1 MHWTF
6 TAADYHASLEVAAAM
21 VALAILLSSVDD
33 LFIDVWYWCR
43 RVYRWWTLERTG
55 QLKPLTAEQ
64 LRERDEQPIA
74 IMVPAWKEYDV
85 IAAMVEN
92 LVQVMEYRRY
102 MVFIGTYPNDA
113 ETTSEV
119 ERMARRYRQVRH
131 VQVPHGGPTCKADC
145 LNYVVEAIFAVEHET
160 GQQFAGVVLHDS
172 EDVLHPLELKFF
184 NYLLPRKDMIQL
196 PVASLERKL
205 GELVAGTYMD
215 EFAESHGKEMVVRES
230 VAGMIPSAG
239 VGTCFS
245 RRALLALV
253 GSTRNHP
260 FNISSLTEDYDVGM
274 RLQELGMTSIF
285 GMFPV
290 TYKVKRK
297 TFLGQEIECDL
308 HAPLS
313 VREFFPDSFHAA
325 YRQKSRWALGIG
337 LQGWHQIPWRGR
349 SLSAR
354 YFLLHDRKGV
364 VTSFIGIVAYL
375 LLLQF
380 IALHA
385 GAAAGWWMDSAPIL
399 FSADSAWAALV
410 WINAGFF
417 VSRAVQRMY
426 FTTRLY
432 GWQHGLMSL
441 PRMVIGN
448 FVNCMAVARAWRMYL
463 ASIFLGRKLVWD
475 KTAHDFPTTDA
486 LARPH
491 RPLGELL
498 QTWQAVDA
506 GRLAQ
511 ALEQQAADPAPLGQ
525 VLVANG
531 WLDEETLAEAI
542 AYQANLQRTHVT
554 PELVK
559 QHAHAWPAGLA
570 ARLRALHVGTAKNG
584 EPVLAVA
591 CPLGAEALAEAAQ
604 HLGAA
609 PVQRIARDSEIA
621 AALQIACATQGVTMT
636 AREEHLGQ
644 VLVDSGAVDRH
655 AYETAL
661 GDYRP
666 DEHGR
671 VGDFLVERGVIL
683 REMLEQALERQR
695 GFANA

>member
-1 MHWTF
+1 MSSF

-21 VALAILLSSVDD
+21 VAVAILLSSLDD
-33 LFIDVWYWCR
+33 LFIDAWYWCR
-43 RVYRWWTLERTG
+43 RVVRWWRLERTG
-55 QLKPLTAEQ
+55 RLKPLTAAQ

-113 ETTSEV
+113 ETTGEAD
-119 ERMARRYRQVRH
+119 RMARRYRQVRH

-145 LNYVVEAIFAVEHET
+145 LNFVVEAIFAVEQET

-196 PVASLERKL
+196 PVASLERGL

-245 RRALLALV
+245 RRALQALV

-285 GMFPV
+285 GLFPV
-290 TYKVKRK
+290 TYKVTRK
-297 TFLGQEIECDL
+297 GWSGQETEQEV
-308 HAPLS
+308 HAPMS

-349 SLSAR
+349 SLAAR

-364 VTSFIGIVAYL
+364 VTSFIGIIAYL

-380 IALHA
+380 VLLHA
-385 GAAAGWWMDSAPIL
+385 GAAAGWWMASAPML
-399 FSADSAWAALV
+399 FAADSAWAALV
-410 WINAGFF
+410 WVNAGFLVF
-417 VSRAVQRMY
+417 RSWSRMY

-432 GWQHGLMSL
+432 GWRHGVMSV

-475 KTAHDFPTTDA
+475 KTAHDFPIGDQN
-486 LARPH
+486 ARPH

-506 GRLAQ
+506 DRLAQ

-525 VLVANG
+525 VLIANG

-542 AYQANLQRTHVT
+542 AYQANLQRTPLT
-554 PELVK
+554 PEVVQ
-559 QHAHAWPAGLA
+559 QHAAAWPAALA
-570 ARLRALHVGTAKNG
+570 SRLRAVHVGPSASG
-584 EPVLAVA
+584 LPVLAVSS
-591 CPLGAEALAEAAQ
+591 PLPPEAQEEATRHFGAT
-604 HLGAA
+604 

-621 AALQIACATQGVTMT
+621 AALQIACAAAGVTLT
-636 AREEHLGQ
+636 VHEQGLGQ

-655 AYETAL
+655 AYEAAL
-661 GDYRP
+661 SDYRP
-666 DEHGR
+666 EEHGR

-683 REMLEQALERQR
+683 RDMLDRAMQR
-695 GFANA
+695 HREEAAAA